1 MPRLTEALRL
11 GIAVALAL
19 TGALGC
25 EKPLDERDCE
35 RLLDHYTELLVR
47 EENPGATPV
56 QVALEMDEARAL
68 SRKDPRFELAEC
80 GKKLSRSSYT
90 CAMAAPSVDAI
101 ERCMMF

>member
-1 MPRLTEALRL
+1 LKDPARILDL
-11 GIAVALAL
+11 GIAAALAL
-19 TGALGC
+19 SGALGC
-25 EKPLDERDCE
+25 QKALDERDCE
-35 RLLDHYTELLVR
+35 RLIDHYTELLVL

-68 SRKDPRFELAEC
+68 ARKDPRFELAQC
-80 GKKLSRSSYT
+80 GEKVSRSSYD